1 MFKQLLSLKA
11 VTFAH
16 SKNKFK
22 GRYLCFP
29 RNVAR
34 STGERRQF
42 CFRVHSVAAGQV
54 LKLESN
60 VLPVVPDCIG
70 DEDQQEDRVAGPD
83 RHQPGLPVPL
93 QPLGKVFHLQPGD
106 LLAIQLGDEQ
116 SCCDHQQDG
125 VTGLQLTELIRTYFY
140 SF

>member
-1 MFKQLLSLKA
+1 MGGRLNPDIQSAVFRLFPQLGVLGA
-11 VTFAH
+11 V
-16 SKNKFK
+16 
-22 GRYLCFP
+22 G
-29 RNVAR
+29 
-34 STGERRQF
+34 TGERHQF

-83 RHQPGLPVPL
+83 RHQPRSPVP
-93 QPLGKVFHLQPGD
+93 QQRLGIVFHLQPGD
-106 LLAIQLGDEQ
+106 LLAIQLDDEQ

-125 VTGLQLTELIRTYFY
+125 VTGLLLTELIRTYFY